1 MEIKKSYWV
10 TDGNEMSL
18 SVPFVKVDK
27 ERRTVSGFATLDNVD
42 KHGDIVDTAASL
54 AAFTRFRGNIREMH
68 QPIAVGKVV
77 SFKQKDFYDSNTKK
91 NYSGVFVDVYVSK
104 GAQDTWE
111 KVLDGTLSGFSIGGS
126 INKADTVME
135 HDDHDGPIRLIKDY
149 DLVEL
154 SLVDNPA
161 NQFANVFSIQKS
173 DIGVKVTGM
182 ATTVKTLNVFW
193 CENDKIATTDSI
205 DSAKCDVCSNDM
217 TNIGWIEDSV
227 ETKSADVEK
236 VVNSYIAKD
245 ITEKGGNEMAK
256 AKNELKKSEEAIEE
270 VVEVAEE
277 VVEEAPAEEVAVE
290 ESAEIEKS
298 ADPEVEA
305 EEAVSEEVENEE
317 SDFEKMLSGIKAY
330 VDEKVSKAAD
340 TPGVEELMAELTRQ
354 IGMAKSEMS
363 DKHGEMMK
371 AVEGIKSEMDAM
383 GARISA
389 CESATAVKKSNDPAN
404 ESFGTLKK
412 SDNND
417 GFWKG
422 HFLGVQDL

>member
-1 MEIKKSYWV
+1 
-10 TDGNEMSL
+10 
-18 SVPFVKVDK
+18 
-27 ERRTVSGFATLDNVD
+27 
-42 KHGDIVDTAASL
+42 
-54 AAFTRFRGNIREMH
+54 MH

-126 INKADTVME
+126 INKSDTVME
-135 HDDHDGPIRLIKDY
+135 HDDYEGPIRLIKDY

-182 ATTVKTLNVFW
+182 ATTVKALNVFW
-193 CENDKIATTDSI
+193 CEDDKIATTDSI
-205 DSAKCDVCSNDM
+205 DSAKCDICSNDM
-217 TNIGWIEDSV
+217 KNIGWIEDSV

-245 ITEKGGNEMAK
+245 ITEEGGNEMAK
-256 AKNELKKSEEAIEE
+256 AKNELKKGEEAVEE
-270 VVEVAEE
+270 TVEVAEE
-277 VVEEAPAEEVAVE
+277 VVEEAEAPAEEAAVEVE
-290 ESAEIEKS
+290 ESTEIEKS
-298 ADPEVEA
+298 ADPEVEEA
-305 EEAVSEEVENEE
+305 EEVVSEEAEEEE

-389 CESATAVKKSNDPAN
+389 CESATAVKKSNDPSN